1 MLMLVGD
8 SIQVMIRGHNVAD
21 FDCGEA
27 WVGYSSTRCSVIEQC
42 CVARA
47 SPVMRRK
54 LLRYERLRKLV
65 VLLLVVQLC
74 SVPTWLLL
82 VLPMGRQ
89 ATHIVVI
96 WHDQLLVTS
105 RILVLEK
112 ELLLLSEGRSTVFV
126 APVLRIC
133 RHASS

>member
-1 MLMLVGD
+1 
-8 SIQVMIRGHNVAD
+8 
-21 FDCGEA
+21 
-27 WVGYSSTRCSVIEQC
+27 
-42 CVARA
+42 
-47 SPVMRRK
+47 MRRK

-74 SVPTWLLL
+74 SVPTRLLL

-89 ATHIVVI
+89 ATQIVVI

-105 RILVLEK
+105 RILLLEK
-112 ELLLLSEGRSTVFV
+112 ELLLSEGRSTVFV